1 MARSWSFDSIGLV
14 KPVQLWNLPNWRH
27 VVFMKRNRWKG
38 TSLQLSLQFSD
49 FRVKARHLG
58 HRFEE
63 KVFMYQ
69 VLAILSYFWLIL
81 PIVRH
86 CTAYGCSN
94 QSNKVGWENI
104 WTCSSLEKYAF
115 GGMLPHTICLSSLL
129 SLLIMTQTPHF
140 HALLHGN
147 RWTAGSTVL
156 TCAANG
162 KWRERRARGLTLSNP
177 DPIQETKL

>member
-1 MARSWSFDSIGLV
+1 M
-14 KPVQLWNLPNWRH
+14 
-27 VVFMKRNRWKG
+27 RNRNIPVAGKAR
-38 TSLQLSLQFSD
+38 TIAVIKLSLQFSG

-140 HALLHGN
+140 HALSRGN
-147 RWTAGSTVL
+147 RWTAGSTVI
-156 TCAANG
+156 AALISG
-162 KWRERRARGLTLSNP
+162 P
-177 DPIQETKL
+177 DSSHMNYKNKFINKEALE